1 MVDLYA
7 MEYRGYWQMIAS
19 EMTQKLRPQFEMM
32 CDEQSLREMKRQR
45 LSINDFE
52 WVNGTKSRTTLRVG
66 AHLYNVTHTL

>member
-1 MVDLYA
+1 
-7 MEYRGYWQMIAS
+7 MIAS

-52 WVNGTKSRTTLRVG
+52 
-66 AHLYNVTHTL
+66 